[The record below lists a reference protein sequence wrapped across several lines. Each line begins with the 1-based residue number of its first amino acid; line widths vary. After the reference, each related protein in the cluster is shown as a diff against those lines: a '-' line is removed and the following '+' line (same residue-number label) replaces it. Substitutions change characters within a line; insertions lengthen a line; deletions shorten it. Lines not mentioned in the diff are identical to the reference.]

1 MKSIIRYIN
10 EDVKKHPL
18 WCSVALSIFKGGKN
32 ITKESISNMILS
44 MCNIEGRLKKF
55 SDYLADE
62 YASEYLAYQ
71 PSDDEFLKNETKNKI
86 TDQIAEF
93 ILKYI
98 IEK

>member
-1 MKSIIRYIN
+1 MKSIITYIN

-18 WCSVALSIFKGGKN
+18 WCSVALSIFKGAKS

-44 MCNIEGRLKKF
+44 MCDIEGRLKKF

-71 PSDDEFLKNETKNKI
+71 PSDDEFLKNENKNKI
-86 TDQIAEF
+86 SDQMSEF